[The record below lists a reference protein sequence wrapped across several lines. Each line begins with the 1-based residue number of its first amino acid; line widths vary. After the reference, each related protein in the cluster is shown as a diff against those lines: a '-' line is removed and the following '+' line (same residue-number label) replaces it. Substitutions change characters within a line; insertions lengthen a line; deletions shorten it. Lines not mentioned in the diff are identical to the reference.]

1 MNKYIKLSFLAA
13 AMIAVLATASCSR
26 KEVNTDQLSGPI
38 ALAAVSP
45 NPVVRGAELHLF
57 GTNLD
62 KVVEVRIPG
71 VDPIKDITKGEGQ
84 GRLSEI
90 VVTVPL
96 EGPQVGKVVVADA
109 SGNTS
114 STKFDLE
121 YIEGMVFEGFTCDE
135 EVMPGD
141 VITLKGEYL
150 NNIQE
155 VIFTSGNGIT
165 YATGAMIFDKT
176 RHSTKVYVP
185 AAATS
190 GIIKIC
196 DVDETKDK
204 TSIPNIYPSTKEIV
218 VGKPTVDVTE
228 FEEPVKAGTILTF
241 TGTYLNMVAKVVFGG
256 EEQKDFTVSDDATE
270 LSAALPEK
278 AADGDV
284 IFTTYAGDTFVAGTL
299 VGVLPSAL
307 SIAVDETMG
316 DLRYK
321 AGYRTVIL
329 GDDLDLVEA
338 VSFGGAN
345 AEFEYR
351 AESFPDSIVAV
362 IPEIAPDGDVVLT
375 LANGSSVVV
384 DQVAFVNPTVD
395 KVSTDK
401 IVAREKFEF
410 TGKDLELI
418 RKVSVGGIECQ
429 FTLDTLDVVDGLDEE
444 GDPIKIAV
452 LDSTKV
458 IVTTDPTILSGD
470 VVIEK
475 LNGWSNVIS
484 QMAVTYE
491 ELVSLELPASVAMGK
506 PMVVTGTNLFAIDKV
521 YIKGKQVVD
530 WVSRSNTQMSFQ
542 IPEGVGP
549 GVYRLVL
556 DLNDGTTITWA
567 IGFEVTAPY
576 TETFVWE
583 GKHDLAAWGANLE
596 AGPEDGWVQAG
607 IKEGDVVRIY
617 YETYEDDWQFKLQA
631 GHWDAINLETLGGA
645 NIVSPDFAASG
656 DTFFS
661 FEVTADILAQL
672 TKTGEGWG
680 YTFVINGTG
689 AYIKGISMIHFGATE
704 KVIYEGPTS
713 MTWGDDGRF
722 GLALQYFEE
731 AGADATMV
739 IYFQQTENWGQVQIN
754 DGWWKN
760 DEMVFPELG
769 GAYLTTDNAGGK
781 EVTKIELTITED
793 MLNLLKSH
801 AGDYFGLN
809 TQYQGDGRVAMVLQ
823 GSDWIIEQIT
833 LK

>member
-26 KEVNTDQLSGPI
+26 KEVDTDQLSGPI

-57 GTNLD
+57 GTNMD

-204 TSIPNIYPSTKEIV
+204 NTIPNIYPSTKEIV

-228 FEEPVKAGTILTF
+228 FEEPVKAGTVLTF
-241 TGTYLNMVAKVVFGG
+241 TGTYLNMVAKVTFGG
-256 EEQKDFTVSDDATE
+256 EGQKDFTVNGDATE
-270 LSAALPEK
+270 LSAALPAK

-284 IFTTYAGDTFVAGTL
+284 VFTSFAGDTFVAGTL
-299 VGVLPSAL
+299 AGVLPSGL
-307 SIAVDETMG
+307 TIGPDEES
-316 DLRYK
+316 DDPRYK
-321 AGYRTVIL
+321 AGYRAIIL
-329 GDDLDLVEA
+329 GEDLDLVQG
-338 VSFGGAN
+338 VSFGGEN
-345 AEFEYR
+345 ATFEYHN
-351 AESFPDSIVAV
+351 ESFPDSLIAV
-362 IPEIAPDGDVVLT
+362 IPESAPDGDVVVR
-375 LANGSSVVV
+375 LANGSNVVV
-384 DQVAFVNPTVD
+384 DQIEMVNPTVEA
-395 KVSTDK
+395 VSATN

-429 FTLDTLDVVDGLDEE
+429 FTLDTLDILDGFDEE
-444 GDPIKIAV
+444 GDSIKIAV

-484 QMAVTYE
+484 QMTVTYE
-491 ELVSLELPASVAMGK
+491 ELVSLVVPEKVSLGEIMT
-506 PMVVTGTNLFAIDKV
+506 VTGTNLFAIDKV
-521 YIKGKQVVD
+521 YIKGKQVVN
-530 WVSRSNTQMSFQ
+530 WTSRTDTEMKFS
-542 IPEGVGP
+542 IPDGVGP
-549 GVYRLVL
+549 GTYQLVL
-556 DLNDGTTITWA
+556 DLNDGSTITWA
-567 IGFEVTAPY
+567 IGFAVTASY
-576 TETFVWE
+576 TETFIWE
-583 GKHDLAAWGANLE
+583 GNHDLGSWSFNLE
-596 AGPEDGWVQAG
+596 ITPNGFKTVNV
-607 IKEGDVVRIY
+607 KEGDVIRIY
-617 YETYEDDWQFKLQA
+617 YTSYKNDWWMFKVQDGSWKPVDLNIPDNPQDACVICIQTAPSGENKFFAVEVTAEMAQQLQA
-631 GHWDAINLETLGGA
+631 PAEKAMAINGDGAIITGVSVLQPAATEKIIWEGNTELGEWKGNVQLLVDAIGEISEGSVL
-645 NIVSPDFAASG
+645 NIHYTTDAADAQIKMCDINWSLLPDFAKIANEWGVVGLDASK
-656 DTFFS
+656 DVYKYTLS
-661 FEVTADILAQL
+661 AADADAILNHEA
-672 TKTGEGWG
+672 GWG
-680 YTFVINGTG
+680 G
-689 AYIKGISMIHFGATE
+689 KGLVLCGQHAT
-704 KVIYEGPTS
+704 
-713 MTWGDDGRF
+713 
-722 GLALQYFEE
+722 
-731 AGADATMV
+731 
-739 IYFQQTENWGQVQIN
+739 
-754 DGWWKN
+754 
-760 DEMVFPELG
+760 
-769 GAYLTTDNAGGK
+769 LTAIGV
-781 EVTKIELTITED
+781 E
-793 MLNLLKSH
+793 
-801 AGDYFGLN
+801 
-809 TQYQGDGRVAMVLQ
+809 
-823 GSDWIIEQIT
+823 
-833 LK
+833 

>member
-26 KEVNTDQLSGPI
+26 KEVDTDQLSGPI

-57 GTNLD
+57 GTNMD

-204 TSIPNIYPSTKEIV
+204 NTIPNIYPSTKEIV

-228 FEEPVKAGTILTF
+228 FEEPVKAGTVLTF
-241 TGTYLNMVAKVVFGG
+241 TGTYLNMVAKVTFGG
-256 EEQKDFTVSDDATE
+256 EEQKDFTVNGDATE
-270 LSAALPEK
+270 LSAALPAK

-284 IFTTYAGDTFVAGTL
+284 VFTSFAGDTFVAGTL
-299 VGVLPSAL
+299 AGVLPSGL
-307 SIAVDETMG
+307 TIGPDEES
-316 DLRYK
+316 DDPRYK
-321 AGYRTVIL
+321 AGYRAIIL
-329 GDDLDLVEA
+329 GEDLDLVQG
-338 VSFGGAN
+338 VSFGGEN
-345 AEFEYR
+345 ATFEYHN
-351 AESFPDSIVAV
+351 ESFPDSLIAV
-362 IPEIAPDGDVVLT
+362 IPESAPDGDVVVH
-375 LANGSSVVV
+375 LANGSNVVV
-384 DQVAFVNPTVD
+384 DQIEMVNPTVEA
-395 KVSTDK
+395 VSATN

-475 LNGWSNVIS
+475 LNGWNTVIS
-484 QMAVTYE
+484 QMEVTYDE
-491 ELVSLELPASVAMGK
+491 PISMVLPAEVALGK
-506 PMVVTGTNLFAIDKV
+506 KFTITGTNLFMV
-521 YIKGKQVVD
+521 ESMFIKGKKVVD
-530 WVSRSNTQMSFQ
+530 WVSRSDTELVFL

-549 GVYRLVL
+549 GVYRLDLVL
-556 DLNDGTTITWA
+556 NTGMELTWA
-567 IGFEVTAPY
+567 IPFSVTAPY

-583 GKHDLAAWGANLE
+583 GKHDLAGWSANLE
-596 AGPEDGWVQAG
+596 AGPEDGFVQLG
-607 IKEGDVVRIY
+607 VKEGDQIRVY
-617 YETYEDDWQFKLQA
+617 YETYDGNWQFKLQA
-631 GHWDAINLETLGGA
+631 GHWDAINLEVLGGA
-645 NIVSPDFAASG
+645 NTVKADYAAAG
-656 DTFFS
+656 DTFFA
-661 FEVTADILAQL
+661 FEVTPAILKQL
-672 TKTGEGWG
+672 TTTGQGWG
-680 YTFVINGTG
+680 YSFVINGEG
-689 AYIKGISMIHFGATE
+689 AYIKGISLIQFGATE
-704 KVIYEGPTS
+704 TIVWEGSEDSGEACGKNLTL
-713 MTWGDDGRF
+713 GDEHDWENA
-722 GLALQYFEE
+722 GLTEGSE
-731 AGADATMV
+731 V
-739 IYFQQTENWGQVQIN
+739 RIYFTAEDANDWKIQLFSGHWDNMGYVCPSDGQWNQTNSAEAVAKGYVSFEATGDAFKQLITPAGWGTAFI
-754 DGWWKN
+754 
-760 DEMVFPELG
+760 
-769 GAYLTTDNAGGK
+769 
-781 EVTKIELTITED
+781 
-793 MLNLLKSH
+793 
-801 AGDYFGLN
+801 
-809 TQYQGDGRVAMVLQ
+809 LQ
-823 GSDWIIEQIT
+823 GHKVTFTKVAFQ
-833 LK
+833 

>member
-26 KEVNTDQLSGPI
+26 KEVDTDQLSGPI

-57 GTNLD
+57 GTNMD

-299 VGVLPSAL
+299 AGVLPSAL
-307 SIAVDETMG
+307 TIAVDETMG

-345 AEFEYR
+345 AAFEYR

-362 IPEIAPDGDVVLT
+362 IPEVAPDGDVVVT

-384 DQVAFVNPTVD
+384 DQVEFVNPTVD

-475 LNGWSNVIS
+475 LNGWSNVIG
-484 QMAVTYE
+484 QMEVSYE
-491 ELVSLELPASVAMGK
+491 ELVSLEMPEKVALGEIMT
-506 PMVVTGTNLFAIDKV
+506 VTGTNLFAIDKV
-521 YIKGKQVVD
+521 YIKGKQVVN
-530 WVSRSNTQMSFQ
+530 WVSRTDTEMKFS
-542 IPEGVGP
+542 IPDGVGP
-549 GVYRLVL
+549 GTYQLVL

-567 IGFEVTAPY
+567 ISFDVTASY
-576 TETFVWE
+576 TETYIWE
-583 GKHDLAAWGANLE
+583 GKHDLAGWSANLE
-596 AGPEDGWVQAG
+596 IAPNGFRTVNL
-607 IKEGDVVRIY
+607 KEGDVIRIY
-617 YETYEDDWQFKLQA
+617 Y
-631 GHWDAINLETLGGA
+631 
-645 NIVSPDFAASG
+645 
-656 DTFFS
+656 
-661 FEVTADILAQL
+661 
-672 TKTGEGWG
+672 
-680 YTFVINGTG
+680 
-689 AYIKGISMIHFGATE
+689 
-704 KVIYEGPTS
+704 TS
-713 MTWGDDGRF
+713 
-722 GLALQYFEE
+722 Y
-731 AGADATMV
+731 
-739 IYFQQTENWGQVQIN
+739 N
-754 DGWWKN
+754 DGWWMFKVQDGDWKAVDLHIPN
-760 DEMVFPELG
+760 NPQDPNVICIQTSPSGENQFFAIEVTAEIAAQLLAPDNKAMAINGDGAFILGVSVLQPAASEKIIWEGEEYSGDDYDNNILLGGEDDWVDAGLEEGQKVRIYFTTTDEENWQVQVFDGHWNAFSELG
-769 GAYLTTDNAGGK
+769 LAGDKKNQFNAENSPNALKKGYVEFVAEGDIFTKLTTHAWWGNA
-781 EVTKIELTITED
+781 II
-793 MLNLLKSH
+793 
-801 AGDYFGLN
+801 
-809 TQYQGDGRVAMVLQ
+809 LQ
-823 GSDWIIEQIT
+823 GKKVTFTKVAFI
-833 LK
+833 